1 MLDITRGEFRCTT
14 CSDHW
19 SPDFSFD
26 FGNSLHP
33 QQPPPAASR
42 VGLKF
47 FTSAIIA
54 YRTTQDSPGESS
66 DFCSKIS
73 WRNYKQ
79 AYFTC
84 FVHLH
89 GNISG
94 REHIYIYVY
103 ICIQF
108 CLYICCLHQPVRW
121 HFSLKVKKY
130 PDTSACTFTDRPIC
144 TNPCAQT
151 KYLRLEINT
160 HSDTD
165 MYKPNNSI

>member
-94 REHIYIYVY
+94 REHIYIYMSTYVFNFAYTYVVY
-103 ICIQF
+103 INLCADIFLWKSKNTLTHLHVRLQID
-108 CLYICCLHQPVRW
+108 LYVQIHVHKQNIYV
-121 HFSLKVKKY
+121 
-130 PDTSACTFTDRPIC
+130 
-144 TNPCAQT
+144 
-151 KYLRLEINT
+151 
-160 HSDTD
+160 
-165 MYKPNNSI
+165 